1 MKSQHPPQIPNFTIT
16 EFCGR
21 GASSEVWIGVDRD
34 GVRRAIKI
42 MNLAEEDKR
51 RIIEYENSAIS
62 LYRGLVHR
70 HKGLLNIFYLGE
82 VGSYVYY
89 ITELADNASF
99 TYNHYLP
106 DTLAWRLRHHK
117 FSFNECVGVIAK
129 IVDAV
134 SFLHANGIAHRD
146 LKPENILFVQGE
158 LQIADPGLACPAD
171 LPSHG
176 SGTTA
181 YMPPWQCNAMQCDIY
196 AIGKLLYAIYSGNP
210 ASEYPSLPPDV
221 NLREI
226 RQLNAIAL
234 RCCGDE
240 NSTYRNMDE
249 LHQDIRKLTEHALQE
264 RLAARKFA
272 LSVGALLVLALSSIA
287 LNIYL
292 LYNADDTPFSNRRKE
307 EMIVRADTLARSGN
321 YVDSY
326 LVLERLRRRNP
337 EIAGNADFGNLL
349 AEVEPHF
356 VWQKFFILNEPLASD
371 ILLLQD
377 RFNVLSAEEKRQIFA
392 EYMRSNPALMDSAAA
407 LYYYFKALD
416 AVNDRRASAKVLK
429 RIDQLMACKRN
440 LLADSIYASCLA
452 IHFLDRGELES
463 AHKYANLSCDHP
475 QAPHSSFLI
484 RAKIHLETKDYQAA
498 LNDLRTSIRL
508 KSNNPI
514 ALAMMRR
521 LPHEIFQGME

>member
-1 MKSQHPPQIPNFTIT
+1 MKSQHPPKIPNFTIT

-42 MNLAEEDKR
+42 MNLAEEEKR

-62 LYRGLVHR
+62 LYRGLGNR
-70 HKGLLNIFYLGE
+70 HKGLLNIFYFGE

-146 LKPENILFVQGE
+146 LKPENILFVHGE

-240 NSTYRNMDE
+240 NNTYRNMDE
-249 LHQDIRKLTEHALQE
+249 LHQDIRKLTEHAHHE
-264 RLAARKFA
+264 RLSARKFT
-272 LSVGALLVLALSSIA
+272 LSVGSLLALALCSIA
-287 LNIYL
+287 VNIYL
-292 LYNADDTPFSNRRKE
+292 LYHADDMPFSERRKE
-307 EMIVRADTLARSGN
+307 EMMTRADALARSGN

-326 LVLERLRRRNP
+326 MVLERLRRRNP
-337 EIAGNADFGNLL
+337 EVAAKADFNALF
-349 AEVEPHF
+349 ADVEPHYL
-356 VWQKFFILNEPLASD
+356 WQKFFNLNEPLASD

-392 EYMRSNPALMDSAAA
+392 EYMRSNPAMLNSGAV

-416 AVNDRRASAKVLK
+416 AANDHNAAAKMLT
-429 RIDQLMACKRN
+429 RFDQLMTGRQHT
-440 LLADSIYASCLA
+440 LADSVYASCIA
-452 IHFLDRGELES
+452 MHFLDRDDLNQ
-463 AHKYANLSCDHP
+463 ARKYADFACAQT
-475 QAPHSSFLI
+475 QAPHICFLV
-484 RAKIHLETKDYQAA
+484 RARVHQAQKDYASA
-498 LNDLRTSIRL
+498 LADLRTAMRL

-514 ALAMMRR
+514 ALALMRR
-521 LPHEIFQGME
+521 LPHEIFLGSE